1 MTMNTNHKNLLQ
13 CMLIQNQNITAKS
26 SQKLF
31 EDISLDE
38 ILAFESQLYEDRT
51 FAIVHP
57 VGKKIFNAV
66 NNWNKFINF
75 DNITYYHA
83 RKLELGHR
91 PFLDQEMLKAPV
103 NVSSHGRY
111 NAIGE
116 SCYYIAES
124 KDGAVMEII
133 KHSKETKPRIQVV
146 ALNPIK
152 DVKMLDLSGEG
163 ESNRFLEH
171 LRFTARNEDVKI
183 VKEYLLPNFIAS
195 CCKRIGIEGIKY
207 KSTGYNCCVLWRD
220 DYFEFIE
227 GSREINYKIN
237 D

>member
-83 RKLELGHR
+83 RKL
-91 PFLDQEMLKAPV
+91 D
-103 NVSSHGRY
+103 
-111 NAIGE
+111 
-116 SCYYIAES
+116 
-124 KDGAVMEII
+124 
-133 KHSKETKPRIQVV
+133 
-146 ALNPIK
+146 
-152 DVKMLDLSGEG
+152 
-163 ESNRFLEH
+163 
-171 LRFTARNEDVKI
+171 
-183 VKEYLLPNFIAS
+183 
-195 CCKRIGIEGIKY
+195 
-207 KSTGYNCCVLWRD
+207 
-220 DYFEFIE
+220 
-227 GSREINYKIN
+227 
-237 D
+237 